1 MAKEIA
7 LPQGHLCQTHAVI
20 TGRHVTL
27 KVAGAHVFE
36 ATLAIATPQHK
47 QGNSLSVF
55 VDNEEVQ
62 NVHILYGQAPY
73 PLRIP
78 LEGKQ
83 TLTLSSNYFPKITVC
98 NPRLS

>member
-1 MAKEIA
+1 M
-7 LPQGHLCQTHAVI
+7 PDPCGDP
-20 TGRHVTL
+20 GRHVTL

-47 QGNSLSVF
+47 QGNFLSVH
-55 VDNEEVQ
+55 VDDEEVQ
-62 NVHILYGQAPY
+62 NVRLLYGQEPY

-83 TLTLSSNYFPKITVC
+83 TLTLSSNYFPKILVC